1 MLPILKSHLIPIR
14 LGSPANRG
22 TGNDKMNQSPLI
34 SINQKMNTACNLKNR
49 YYDMAILLGFEQ
61 MKGVIS
67 FARICNDVMKLQFL

>member
-1 MLPILKSHLIPIR
+1 MLPILKRHLIAIR

-34 SINQKMNTACNLKNR
+34 SINQKMNTACILKNR
-49 YYDMAILLGFEQ
+49 YDMAIFFGFEQ

-67 FARICNDVMKLQFL
+67 FARTNDVMKLQFL